1 MNRETMARPIFLL
14 SLPRS
19 GSTLLQRL
27 LIADGRCATLGEPS
41 LLLRLLG
48 GDDVV
53 VRKATY
59 WESLVTTSQE
69 DIRKAWGGFDDAWR
83 AGVRDLMGRVYGGL
97 AGEKEWFLDKT
108 PRYTL
113 IAEEIL
119 RTFPDAKFL
128 VLWRHPMAV
137 AASVSNTFRKGRWS
151 PDEYAVDL
159 HAGLD
164 RLHAFC
170 TEHKEAICEV
180 RYEDLV
186 EDPARELERVG
197 EYLGWDGLAEVAER
211 ELVGSAGGTLGDP
224 TGVKKYA
231 TVSAKS
237 REAWKGQLGNWFR
250 RGWARRYFGAGRTGW
265 LADLGYELPDEVLR
279 APWWRGNPWSGVL
292 DWISARRRVRRR
304 LRRPRWLVRFARRF
318 RREHGFDVSFR

>member
-1 MNRETMARPIFLL
+1 MAQPIFLL

-48 GDDVV
+48 NDDEMM

-59 WESLVTTSQE
+59 WESLVETSRQ

-83 AGVRDLMGRVYGGL
+83 LGVRDLMSRVYDGL
-97 AGEKEWFLDKT
+97 AGEKKWFLDKT

-113 IAEEIL
+113 IAEEII
-119 RTFPDAKFL
+119 RTFPDAKFI

-137 AASVSNTFRKGRWS
+137 AASLSNTFRKGRWC
-151 PDEYAVDL
+151 PDEYAIDL

-164 RLHAFC
+164 RLHAFR
-170 TEHKEAICEV
+170 TAHAAEICEV

-186 EDPARELERVG
+186 ENPARELERVG
-197 EYLGWDGLAEVAER
+197 EYLGWPSLPDAAGR
-211 ELVGSAGGTLGDP
+211 ELVGSTGGTLGDP
-224 TGVKKYA
+224 TGVKKYDR
-231 TVSAKS
+231 VSAKS
-237 REAWKGQLGNWFR
+237 REAWASQLGNWYR
-250 RGWARRYFGAGRTGW
+250 RRWARRYFHAGRTPW
-265 LADLGYELPDEVLR
+265 LAELGYELPGETLR
-279 APWWRGNPWSGVL
+279 APWWRGNPAAGAL
-292 DWISARRRVRRR
+292 DWISARRRINRR
-304 LRRPRWLVRFARRF
+304 LRRPKWPARFARRF
-318 RREHGFDVSFR
+318 RSEHGFDPSFQ

>member
-1 MNRETMARPIFLL
+1 MARPIFLL

-27 LIADGRCATLGEPS
+27 LLADGRCATLGEPS

-59 WESLVTTSQE
+59 WESLVTTSQR
-69 DIRKAWGGFDDAWR
+69 DIREAWDGFDDAWR
-83 AGVRDLMGRVYGGL
+83 QGVRGLMARIYDGL

-108 PRYTL
+108 PRYAL
-113 IAEEIL
+113 IAEEII
-119 RTFPDAKFL
+119 RTFPDAGFL

-137 AASVSNTFRKGRWS
+137 AASVAYTFRKGRWC
-151 PDEYAVDL
+151 PDEYSIDL

-170 TEHKEAICEV
+170 TAHQKQICQV

-186 EDPARELERVG
+186 EDPGRELERIG
-197 EYLGWDGLAEVAER
+197 EYLGWDGLAEAAGR
-211 ELVGSAGGTLGDP
+211 ELPGSAGGTHGDP

-231 TVSAKS
+231 TVSPKS
-237 REAWKGQLGNWFR
+237 RDAWVEQIDNWYR
-250 RGWARRYFGAGRTGW
+250 RAWARRYFGAERAEW
-265 LADLGYELPDEVLR
+265 LAGRGYELTDEILH
-279 APWWRGNPWSGVL
+279 APWWRGRIWAGVL
-292 DWISARRRVRRR
+292 DWFSARRRIRRR
-304 LRRPRWLVRFARRF
+304 LTHPRWPVRFARNF
-318 RREHGFDVSFR
+318 RRGHGFDVSFQ